1 MKEAVRDPI
10 LTINELVISFN
21 GNRIVDGI
29 SLSLNPGENLVLLG
43 KSGAGKSVIMK
54 CIVRLIEPDSGRIRV
69 FGQEVDN
76 LPEREMN
83 RLRTRIGYL
92 FQDGALYDSM
102 TIMEN
107 LLFPVRRNDRFRKVP
122 EQELRKL
129 ALENLAHVGLAEA
142 ADKVPAELS
151 GGMKK
156 RAGLARTLM
165 LSPELII
172 YDEPTTGLD
181 PFTSESI
188 SRLIRNI
195 QDQHHTASVIIT
207 HDIRCAEITGDRI
220 MILHEGK
227 ILGEGTFEELKMHSN
242 EEVRLFFK

>member
-1 MKEAVRDPI
+1 MVNRTEPI
-10 LTINELVISFN
+10 LEIRDLVIGF
-21 GNRIVDGI
+21 GENRVIDGI
-29 SLSLNPGENLVLLG
+29 SLSLYPGESLVLLG

-54 CIVRLIEPDSGRIRV
+54 CIVGLMKPGSGQIRV
-69 FGQEVDN
+69 FGKELEN
-76 LPEREMN
+76 IREKELN

-92 FQDGALYDSM
+92 FQEGALYDSM
-102 TIMEN
+102 SIMEN
-107 LLFPVRRNDRFRKVP
+107 LLFPARRNERLRKVP
-122 EQELRKL
+122 ERELREM
-129 ALENLAHVGLAEA
+129 AMENLDRLGLKDA
-142 ADKVPAELS
+142 AGKMPAELS

-188 SRLIRNI
+188 SKLIRKI
-195 QDQHHTASVIIT
+195 QDQYQTSSVIIT
-207 HDIRCAEITGDRI
+207 HDIKCAEIAGDRI
-220 MILHEGK
+220 MVLHDGK
-227 ILGEGTFEELKMHSN
+227 IVGEGTFGELKKHPD